1 MENDKITK
9 VGHTVSSD
17 LKFLYKTFNKE
28 IKIVSMADLV
38 QIFKKQYSNEVYSSL
53 AYMSEKFIGKK
64 MCKYEQR
71 SNWNRRPL
79 KKTQI
84 CYACLDAI
92 SCVEIYLQM

>member
-1 MENDKITK
+1 M
-9 VGHTVSSD
+9 VD
-17 LKFLYKTFNKE
+17 LAQLLKKHYK
-28 IKIVSMADLV
+28 S
-38 QIFKKQYSNEVYSSL
+38 EVYSSL

-92 SCVEIYLQM
+92 ACVEIYLTM